1 MTFFVTLLTWLGVL
15 FTLAFAYDLHRRTRR
30 RSAAHP
36 SDGLR
41 SCLNALRDTDMLDAW
56 ADIPHH
62 ICADPKNRAAAEAA
76 IRAYAQRPTCP
87 IARADCMACL
97 SALAQHR

>member
-1 MTFFVTLLTWLGVL
+1 MTFCATFLTWLSVL
-15 FTLAFAYDLHRRTRR
+15 FTLACAYDLHHRTRR
-30 RSAAHP
+30 RSAARR

-41 SCLNALRDTDMLDAW
+41 SCLKALRDADMLDAW

-62 ICADPKNRAAAEAA
+62 ICADPKSRAVADAA
-76 IRAYAQRPTCP
+76 IRAYAQRPSCP

-97 SALAQHR
+97 STLAQPR